1 MIEPALRV
9 EGVRKSYGQ
18 VEVLKGIDMQ
28 VKPGEVACL
37 VGPSGSGKSTFLRCI
52 NHLEK
57 INSGRLYVA
66 GELVGYEEKNGR
78 LYEFNTM
85 KKEVSRYTE
94 EYINKHRAFGE
105 LGHPESPSINL
116 DRVSHMIVGL
126 REDGNTWVGKA
137 KILDTPMGNIARSL
151 IEGGAQLGV
160 SSRGMGSLKNV
171 NGVNVVQP
179 DFYLATAADIVA
191 DPSAPG
197 AFVQGIMEGKEW
209 MLVNG
214 VWTEQYVEEAKRE
227 IKKASKKDIEKV
239 SLHIFENFMK
249 KL

>member
-1 MIEPALRV
+1 MKLIKEITETVSYLVEESDGKKSLHIEGPFL
-9 EGVRKSYGQ
+9 
-18 VEVLKGIDMQ
+18 
-28 VKPGEVACL
+28 VA
-37 VGPSGSGKSTFLRCI
+37 
-52 NHLEK
+52 EK
-57 INSGRLYVA
+57 KNR
-66 GELVGYEEKNGR
+66 NGR
-78 LYEFNTM
+78 LYEYNTM
-85 KKEVSRYTE
+85 KKEVARYTE

-116 DRVSHMIVGL
+116 DRVSHMITSL
-126 REDGNTWVGKA
+126 REDGNTWIGKA

-214 VWTEQYVEEAKRE
+214 VWTEQDHSQAIQKIRQASRQEIEE
-227 IKKASKKDIEKV
+227 V

>member
-1 MIEPALRV
+1 MKLIKEIYETVNYLVEDANGNKTLHIEGPFL
-9 EGVRKSYGQ
+9 
-18 VEVLKGIDMQ
+18 
-28 VKPGEVACL
+28 VA
-37 VGPSGSGKSTFLRCI
+37 
-52 NHLEK
+52 EK
-57 INSGRLYVA
+57 KNR
-66 GELVGYEEKNGR
+66 NGR
-78 LYEFNTM
+78 LYEAATLR
-85 KKEVSRYTE
+85 KEVDRYTE

-105 LGHPESPSINL
+105 LGHPETPSINL
-116 DRVSHMIVGL
+116 DRVSHMITSL
-126 REDGNTWVGKA
+126 KEDGNVWVGKA
-137 KILDTPMGNIARSL
+137 KILDTPMGLIAKSL

-214 VWTEQYVEEAKRE
+214 VWTEQDQSQAIQQIR
-227 IKKASKKDIEKV
+227 KASRKEIEEV

>member
-1 MIEPALRV
+1 MKLIKEITESVSFVIEEANGKKSLFI
-9 EGVRKSYGQ
+9 EG
-18 VEVLKGIDMQ
+18 
-28 VKPGEVACL
+28 PFL
-37 VGPSGSGKSTFLRCI
+37 VS
-52 NHLEK
+52 EK
-57 INSGRLYVA
+57 KN
-66 GELVGYEEKNGR
+66 KNGR
-78 LYEFNTM
+78 LYEYNTM
-85 KKEVSRYTE
+85 LKEVKRYTE
-94 EYINKHRAFGE
+94 EYIDKNRAFGE
-105 LGHPESPSINL
+105 LGHPDSPAINL

-126 REDGNTWVGKA
+126 REDGNQWIGKA

-171 NGVNVVQP
+171 NGVNVVQD

-197 AFVQGIMEGKEW
+197 AFVQGIMENKDW
-209 MLVNG
+209 MIVDG
-214 VWTEQYVEEAKRE
+214 IWTEVQYQEAKRE
-227 IKKASKKDIEKV
+227 IVKASRKDIEQV

>member
-1 MIEPALRV
+1 MKLIKEINETVNYITEGTDGKKELFIEGPF
-9 EGVRKSYGQ
+9 
-18 VEVLKGIDMQ
+18 
-28 VKPGEVACL
+28 L
-37 VGPSGSGKSTFLRCI
+37 VS
-52 NHLEK
+52 EK
-57 INSGRLYVA
+57 KN
-66 GELVGYEEKNGR
+66 KNGR
-78 LYEFNTM
+78 LYEYNTM
-85 KKEVSRYTE
+85 KKEVHRYTE
-94 EYINKHRAFGE
+94 EYINKNRAFGE
-105 LGHPESPSINL
+105 LGHPETPTINL

-126 REDGNTWVGKA
+126 REDGTQWIGKA
-137 KILDTPMGNIARSL
+137 KILDTPMGQIARSL

-171 NGVNVVQP
+171 NGVNVVQN

-214 VWTEQYVEEAKRE
+214 IWTEQDHSQAIQQIRRASQKE
-227 IKKASKKDIEKV
+227 IEQV
-239 SLHIFENFMK
+239 SLNIFENFMK

>member
-1 MIEPALRV
+1 MKLIKEIYETVSYELIEESNGKKSLFI
-9 EGVRKSYGQ
+9 EG
-18 VEVLKGIDMQ
+18 
-28 VKPGEVACL
+28 PFL
-37 VGPSGSGKSTFLRCI
+37 VS
-52 NHLEK
+52 EK
-57 INSGRLYVA
+57 KN
-66 GELVGYEEKNGR
+66 KNGR
-78 LYEFNTM
+78 LYEYNTM
-85 KKEVSRYTE
+85 RKEVSRYTE

-105 LGHPESPSINL
+105 LGHPETPTINL
-116 DRVSHMIVGL
+116 DRVSHMITSL
-126 REDGNTWVGKA
+126 REDGNQWIGKA
-137 KILDTPMGNIARSL
+137 KILDTPMGNIARQL

-214 VWTEQYVEEAKRE
+214 VWTEQYIEEARRE
-227 IKKASKKDIEKV
+227 IKEASRKDIERV
-239 SLHIFENFMK
+239 SLRIFENFMK

>member
-1 MIEPALRV
+1 MKLIKEITESVSFVIEEANGKKSLFI
-9 EGVRKSYGQ
+9 EG
-18 VEVLKGIDMQ
+18 
-28 VKPGEVACL
+28 PFL
-37 VGPSGSGKSTFLRCI
+37 VS
-52 NHLEK
+52 EK
-57 INSGRLYVA
+57 KN
-66 GELVGYEEKNGR
+66 KNGR
-78 LYEFNTM
+78 LYEYNTM
-85 KKEVSRYTE
+85 LKEVKRYTE
-94 EYINKHRAFGE
+94 EYIDKNRAFGE
-105 LGHPESPSINL
+105 LGHPDSPAINL

-126 REDGNTWVGKA
+126 REDGNQWIGKA

-171 NGVNVVQP
+171 NGVNVVQD

-197 AFVQGIMEGKEW
+197 AFVQGIMENKDW
-209 MLVNG
+209 MIVDGIL
-214 VWTEQYVEEAKRE
+214 TEVQYQEAKRE
-227 IKKASKKDIEKV
+227 IVKASRKDIEQV